1 MFIFTCQHMQFLNIF
16 KWQCCTLHIHFFTF
30 MENDFGLLMF
40 ERNKNCSFVVI
51 DIDDVVF
58 HGTT

>member
-1 MFIFTCQHMQFLNIF
+1 
-16 KWQCCTLHIHFFTF
+16 